1 MSQRKRSVT
10 YQEDPDI
17 LGWIEDV
24 RAAVEAHRGCRIQ
37 RADVIRWLT
46 RRGCQ
51 ELDGASVRSYVD
63 QI

>member
-1 MSQRKRSVT
+1 MSKRKRSVT
-10 YQEDPDI
+10 YQEDSEI
-17 LGWIEDV
+17 LDWIEDV
-24 RAAVEAHRGCRIQ
+24 RTAVEQHRGYTIR

-51 ELDGASVRSYVD
+51 ELDGRSVRSYVD